1 MESHPSASESDGNGW
16 YYDEE
21 NPEYQDA
28 GDVGAENADD
38 AGAEDNPDF
47 TADDFTV
54 GAPANANHADHANH
68 ELRAWEKEEIMK
80 WGKLEE
86 ELALLEKS
94 ATAPIACEFLRRAI
108 DKRKTGSNPEF
119 IRGDTRSIRL
129 VQKVFVDVD
138 QAPDFN
144 FVGKILGP
152 KGANAKRVAME
163 ANVKVA
169 ICGRGSTKDKS
180 KEKELIGQ
188 GAEYEHLKEPLHV
201 KIESTSPPSRAWAN
215 MQHAVELLQPLL
227 TPDDD
232 VSAGIPSPSP
242 RGVDT
247 GYYSRVPRPPLH
259 RPVLAHPY
267 PYRMMSATSIYPN
280 ALRPSGF
287 GKIRGRARGRGGRGR
302 PY

>member
-1 MESHPSASESDGNGW
+1 MESHPSASESDVNGW
-16 YYDEE
+16 YYEEE
-21 NPEYQDA
+21 NPEYQDS

-38 AGAEDNPDF
+38 AGAEYKTDF

-54 GAPANANHADHANH
+54 DAAANANH
-68 ELRAWEKEEIMK
+68 ELRTWEKEEILK

-86 ELALLEKS
+86 ELALLEET

-108 DKRKTGSNPEF
+108 EKRKTGSNPEF
-119 IRGDTRSIRL
+119 IRADTKSIRL

-169 ICGRGSTKDKS
+169 ICGKGSTKDKS

-188 GAEYEHLKEPLHV
+188 GAEYEHLKDPLHV

-227 TPDDD
+227 TPDDNF
-232 VSAGIPSPSP
+232 SAGIPSPSL

-247 GYYSRVPRPPLH
+247 GYYSHVPRPPLH
-259 RPVLAHPY
+259 RPALPHPY
-267 PYRMMSATSIYPN
+267 PYRMMSATSIYPH
-280 ALRPSGF
+280 ALRASGF
-287 GKIRGRARGRGGRGR
+287 GKIRGRARAEGGAGDRIDD
-302 PY
+302 

>member
-1 MESHPSASESDGNGW
+1 MESHPSASESDVNGW

-21 NPEYQDA
+21 NPEYQDS

-38 AGAEDNPDF
+38 AGAEYKPDF

-54 GAPANANHADHANH
+54 DAAANANH
-68 ELRAWEKEEIMK
+68 ELRAWEKEEILK

-86 ELALLEKS
+86 ELALLEET

-108 DKRKTGSNPEF
+108 EKRKTGSNPEF
-119 IRGDTRSIRL
+119 IRADTKSIRL

-152 KGANAKRVAME
+152 KGANIKSVAME

-169 ICGRGSTKDKS
+169 ICGKGSTKDKS
-180 KEKELIGQ
+180 KEEELIGQ
-188 GAEYEHLKEPLHV
+188 GAEYEHLKDPLHV

-227 TPDDD
+227 TPDDNF
-232 VSAGIPSPSP
+232 SAGFPSPSP
-242 RGVDT
+242 RGVDS
-247 GYYSRVPRPPLH
+247 GYYSHVPRPPLH
-259 RPVLAHPY
+259 RPY
-267 PYRMMSATSIYPN
+267 PYRMMSAASIYPH
-280 ALRPSGF
+280 ALRASGF